1 MDAIKQHFEHEAVDF
16 DRIIVELIPYYSDMV
31 RALVSAIPFDC
42 NAQIRVAD
50 LGCGTGTVAK
60 QVLERFPHAEVTCID
75 LADNM
80 IAMAKVKLGSGT
92 RLRYITGDFSTF
104 DSSSK
109 YDAIVSSLA
118 LHHLVTDEDKQR
130 FYRRICQSLNSGG
143 VFYNADVVLASTD
156 FLQAVYMRQ
165 WRQFMLRSVPEKEID
180 E

>member
-80 IAMAKVKLGSGT
+80 IAMAKVKL
-92 RLRYITGDFSTF
+92 
-104 DSSSK
+104 
-109 YDAIVSSLA
+109 
-118 LHHLVTDEDKQR
+118 
-130 FYRRICQSLNSGG
+130 
-143 VFYNADVVLASTD
+143 
-156 FLQAVYMRQ
+156 
-165 WRQFMLRSVPEKEID
+165 
-180 E
+180 